1 MFRMRVES
9 EVIFLLFFR
18 CAFKS
23 HPILS
28 FIRAR
33 FSARLPKEVKVG
45 FKVGDKVIYPNHG
58 IGIVEAVKQMVFDG
72 TQMEFYQLRLQENN
86 TVVNVPFNKVDEI
99 GIRSPIRTL
108 DCEKLLKLLAANF
121 VAPPSDWKDRF
132 KEFSEK
138 MRTGDIFSVA
148 EILKH
153 LTYLSQLKPLSFRE
167 KRMLERARYLVISEL
182 SMASSK
188 QQDKVEEAVE
198 MALKKAFIK
207 FDKKNEK
214 AAAAQAVTA
223 AV

>member
-1 MFRMRVES
+1 M
-9 EVIFLLFFR
+9 
-18 CAFKS
+18 
-23 HPILS
+23 
-28 FIRAR
+28 
-33 FSARLPKEVKVG
+33 G

-58 IGIVEAVKQMVFDG
+58 IGVVEAIKQMVFDG
-72 TQMEFYQLRLQENN
+72 TTMEFYQMRLQENN

-99 GIRSPIRTL
+99 GIRSPIKTL
-108 DCEKLLKLLAANF
+108 DCEKLVKLLAANF

-167 KRMLERARYLVISEL
+167 KRMLERARFLVVSEL
-182 SMASSK
+182 SMASNRTE
-188 QQDKVEEAVE
+188 DKVVEAVE
-198 MALKKAFIK
+198 QALKKAFVK
-207 FDKKNEK
+207 FEKKNEK
-214 AAAAQAVTA
+214 AASAQAVTA